1 MNKTQITRIIFL
13 ILSIIT
19 ALIIF
24 MFSSENGEKS
34 GNTSRNVVKNI
45 IEIIPSTKNL
55 SNEEKE
61 NIIENSQLLVRK
73 LAHFSIYAILA
84 FNVIGYIGTYNIE
97 NKKQIILA
105 LIICIIYA
113 ISDEIHQNFSEGR
126 ACSIIDVGIDTC
138 GSIFGILIM
147 KIGSKITNKK
157 VEKNNQTKNNHKSQ
171 KQDKIRQ

>member
-19 ALIIF
+19 AVIIF

-34 GNTSRNVVKNI
+34 GNTSRNVIKNI

-73 LAHFSIYAILA
+73 LAHFSIYAILS
-84 FNVIGYIGTYNIE
+84 FNIAGYIGTYNIE

-105 LIICIIYA
+105 LIICIIYS
-113 ISDEIHQNFSEGR
+113 ISDEINQNFLEGR

-138 GSIFGILIM
+138 GSTFGILIM
-147 KIGSKITNKK
+147 KIGRKIINKK
-157 VEKNNQTKNNHKSQ
+157 DKKNNQTKNNTKV
-171 KQDKIRQ
+171 KNKTK